1 MAKIRR
7 LSLHIANQI
16 AAGEVIERPS
26 SVVKELVENSLD
38 AGARRIQ
45 VFASDG
51 GRTLRVVDDGEGMS
65 EEDALLAFER
75 FATSKIHS
83 AEDLFRLTTNGFR
96 GEALA
101 SIASVAKVTMTT
113 RARGALSGTQVV
125 IHGGSEPQVSP
136 AGCPEGTSIL
146 VEDLFYNTPARLKF
160 MRSPNT
166 EIGHV
171 VETVTALAL
180 ANPEIQMVLTS
191 NGREVFNTSGATQ
204 LPDTAAYVLGLD
216 IAKRMLPVEAESPHG
231 VLKGL
236 VSPPE
241 LIRSGKDKQW
251 FFLNGRPVRH
261 PTLARAVEEAFLGHI
276 PSGRHPLYILSLT
289 VDPERVDVNVHPTKK
304 EVRLADAQSFFFLI
318 REAVARALRR
328 NPLAVQD
335 PATFGAS
342 MPPALG
348 SLPASVLAQGAVP
361 KEGAH
366 GAQPGTPAETPLAT
380 GSRDA
385 APPVAGGP
393 LGGPPAF
400 SGLGSVLKPLAP
412 RPEQTPAAT
421 EAAME
426 AYRPLMPAKPYQPY
440 LPDMVAQDRDVDFP
454 WDSLRIIG
462 QLHDTYIVLEHPDGL
477 YLLDQHN
484 SHERY
489 LYEQLLPAEPLSQ
502 ELLLP
507 VPLTLSH
514 AEQAVLEE
522 NLGKLEALGFRLEP
536 FGEATW
542 AVRAVPSILPVSEA
556 EDVIRDMLGRGC
568 ESRFVSPKNKD
579 DAWRVSIACHSATRA
594 GDRLNEEQMQRILEL
609 WRKCEQPFTC
619 PHGRPTGF
627 LLPMNELNRRCLR
640 A

>member
-26 SVVKELVENSLD
+26 SAVKELVENSLD
-38 AGARRIQ
+38 AGARRVQ
-45 VFASDG
+45 VFVSEG
-51 GRTLRVVDDGEGMS
+51 GRTLRVVDDGDGMTA
-65 EEDALLAFER
+65 EDALMAFER
-75 FATSKIHS
+75 FATSKIQS
-83 AEDLFRLTTNGFR
+83 AEDLFHLTSNGFR

-101 SIASVAKVTMTT
+101 SIASIAKVTLTT
-113 RARGALSGTQVV
+113 RARGEQTGTQVV
-125 IHGGSEPQVSP
+125 IHGGSEPEVSP
-136 AGCPEGTSIL
+136 AGCPEGTQIL
-146 VEDLFYNTPARLKF
+146 VEELFYNTPARLKF
-160 MRSPNT
+160 MRSANT

-180 ANPEIQMVLTS
+180 ANPDTQMVLTS
-191 NGREVFNTSGATQ
+191 NGREVFNTSGATA
-204 LPDTAAYVLGLD
+204 LSDTAAYVLGLD
-216 IAKRMLPVEAESPHG
+216 IGQAMLPVEGESPHG

-241 LIRSGKDKQW
+241 LIRSGRDKQW

-318 REAVARALRR
+318 REAVSRALRR
-328 NPLAVQD
+328 NPI
-335 PATFGAS
+335 ATAEPQPFAPPSFGAT
-342 MPPALG
+342 MPAPPASAAADPRIPPLA
-348 SLPASVLAQGAVP
+348 PAPS
-361 KEGAH
+361 
-366 GAQPGTPAETPLAT
+366 GTPTF
-380 GSRDA
+380 
-385 APPVAGGP
+385 
-393 LGGPPAF
+393 GPPAF
-400 SGLGSVLKPLAP
+400 GGFGSVLKPAEP
-412 RPEQTPAAT
+412 RSSEHGPGAT
-421 EAAME
+421 EAAMD
-426 AYRPLMPAKPYQPY
+426 AYRPLMPARPTPYQQH
-440 LPDMVAQDRDVDFP
+440 LPDLVAQSREVDFP

-462 QLHDTYIVLEHPDGL
+462 QLHNTYIVLEHPDGL

-489 LYEQLLPAEPLSQ
+489 LYEQLLPAEPISQ

-556 EDVIRDMLGRGC
+556 EEVIRDMLGRGC

-594 GDRLNEEQMQRILEL
+594 GDRLNEEQMQRILSL

-627 LLPMNELNRRCLR
+627 LMPMNELNRRCLR
-640 A
+640 G

>member
-1 MAKIRR
+1 
-7 LSLHIANQI
+7 
-16 AAGEVIERPS
+16 
-26 SVVKELVENSLD
+26 
-38 AGARRIQ
+38 
-45 VFASDG
+45 
-51 GRTLRVVDDGEGMS
+51 
-65 EEDALLAFER
+65 
-75 FATSKIHS
+75 
-83 AEDLFRLTTNGFR
+83 
-96 GEALA
+96 
-101 SIASVAKVTMTT
+101 
-113 RARGALSGTQVV
+113 
-125 IHGGSEPQVSP
+125 
-136 AGCPEGTSIL
+136 
-146 VEDLFYNTPARLKF
+146 
-160 MRSPNT
+160 
-166 EIGHV
+166 
-171 VETVTALAL
+171 
-180 ANPEIQMVLTS
+180 
-191 NGREVFNTSGATQ
+191 
-204 LPDTAAYVLGLD
+204 
-216 IAKRMLPVEAESPHG
+216 
-231 VLKGL
+231 
-236 VSPPE
+236 
-241 LIRSGKDKQW
+241 
-251 FFLNGRPVRH
+251 
-261 PTLARAVEEAFLGHI
+261 
-276 PSGRHPLYILSLT
+276 
-289 VDPERVDVNVHPTKK
+289 
-304 EVRLADAQSFFFLI
+304 
-318 REAVARALRR
+318 
-328 NPLAVQD
+328 
-335 PATFGAS
+335 
-342 MPPALG
+342 
-348 SLPASVLAQGAVP
+348 
-361 KEGAH
+361 
-366 GAQPGTPAETPLAT
+366 
-380 GSRDA
+380 
-385 APPVAGGP
+385 
-393 LGGPPAF
+393 
-400 SGLGSVLKPLAP
+400 
-412 RPEQTPAAT
+412 
-421 EAAME
+421 ME

>member
-38 AGARRIQ
+38 AGSRRIQ

-51 GRTLRVVDDGEGMS
+51 GRTIRVVDDGEGMTT
-65 EEDALLAFER
+65 EDALLAFER
-75 FATSKIHS
+75 FATSKIQS
-83 AEDLFRLTTNGFR
+83 ADDLFRLTSNGFR

-101 SIASVAKVTMTT
+101 SIASVAKVTLTT
-113 RARGALSGTQVV
+113 RARGEQTGTQIV
-125 IHGGSEPQVSP
+125 INGGSEPEVTP

-146 VEDLFYNTPARLKF
+146 VEELFFNTPARLKF
-160 MRSPNT
+160 MRSANT

-171 VETVTALAL
+171 VETVTSLAL
-180 ANPEIQMVLTS
+180 ANPDTQMVLTS
-191 NGREVFNTSGATQ
+191 NGREVFNTSGAAQ
-204 LPDTAAYVLGLD
+204 LSDTAAYVLGLD
-216 IAKRMLPVEAESPHG
+216 IAQAMLPVEGESPHG

-318 REAVARALRR
+318 REAVSRALRR
-328 NPLAVQD
+328 NPLATASESPMAD
-335 PATFGAS
+335 SPSFGAS
-342 MPPALG
+342 MPQPSPAYG
-348 SLPASVLAQGAVP
+348 SPVVP
-361 KEGAH
+361 S
-366 GAQPGTPAETPLAT
+366 TPAPGAF
-380 GSRDA
+380 
-385 APPVAGGP
+385 
-393 LGGPPAF
+393 GPPAF
-400 SGLGSVLKPLAP
+400 GSFGSVLKPADP
-412 RPEQTPAAT
+412 RPSEHGPIETD
-421 EAAME
+421 AAME
-426 AYRPLMPAKPYQPY
+426 AYRPLMPARPTPYQQF
-440 LPDMVAQDRDVDFP
+440 LPEMVAQNREVDFP

-489 LYEQLLPAEPLSQ
+489 LYEQLLPAEPISQ

-594 GDRLNEEQMQRILEL
+594 GDRLNEEQMQRILNL

-627 LLPMNELNRRCLR
+627 LMPMNELNRRCLR
-640 A
+640 G

>member
-38 AGARRIQ
+38 AGSRRIQ

-51 GRTLRVVDDGEGMS
+51 GRTIRVVDDGEGMS
-65 EEDALLAFER
+65 PEDALMAFER
-75 FATSKIHS
+75 FATSKLES
-83 AEDLFRLTTNGFR
+83 ADDLFRLTTNGFR

-101 SIASVAKVTMTT
+101 SIASVAKVTLTT
-113 RARGALSGTQVV
+113 RARGALSGTQIV
-125 IHGGSEPQVSP
+125 IHGGSEPEVSP
-136 AGCPEGTSIL
+136 AGCPEGTQIL
-146 VEDLFYNTPARLKF
+146 VEELFFNTPARLKF
-160 MRSPNT
+160 MRTANT
-166 EIGHV
+166 ELGHV
-171 VETVTALAL
+171 VETVTSLAL
-180 ANPEIQMVLTS
+180 ANPETQMVLTS
-191 NGREVFNTSGATQ
+191 NGREVFNTSGAAN
-204 LPDTAAYVLGLD
+204 LSETAAYVLGLD
-216 IAKRMLPVEAESPHG
+216 MAQAMLPVEGESPHG
-231 VLKGL
+231 KLKGL

-276 PSGRHPLYILSLT
+276 PSGRHPLYVLSLT

-328 NPLAVQD
+328 NPMAAAES
-335 PATFGAS
+335 PSFGAS
-342 MPPALG
+342 MPSAPTELG
-348 SLPASVLAQGAVP
+348 ASASGHSP
-361 KEGAH
+361 
-366 GAQPGTPAETPLAT
+366 
-380 GSRDA
+380 S
-385 APPVAGGP
+385 APPAFGSPVSGSPVSGSP
-393 LGGPPAF
+393 LSGPPAF
-400 SGLGSVLKPLAP
+400 GSLGSVLRPSDP
-412 RPEQTPAAT
+412 RPMPSGPTDT

-426 AYRPLMPAKPYQPY
+426 AYRPLMPARPYQQP
-440 LPDMVAQDRDVDFP
+440 LPDLVAQNREVDFP

-462 QLHDTYIVLEHPDGL
+462 QLHDTYIVLEHPEGL

-489 LYEQLLPAEPLSQ
+489 LYEQLLPAEPISQ

-507 VPLTLSH
+507 VPLSLSH

-522 NLGKLEALGFRLEP
+522 NLSKLEALGFRLEP

-542 AVRAVPSILPVSEA
+542 AVRAVPSILPVTEA
-556 EDVIRDMLGRGC
+556 EEVIRDMLGRGC
-568 ESRFVSPKNKD
+568 EARFVSPKNKD

-594 GDRLNEEQMQRILEL
+594 GDRLNEEQMQRILSL

-640 A
+640 G

>member
-38 AGARRIQ
+38 AGSGRIQ
-45 VFASDG
+45 VYASDG
-51 GRTLRVVDDGEGMS
+51 GRTIRVVDDGEGMTA
-65 EEDALLAFER
+65 EDALLAFER
-75 FATSKIHS
+75 FATSKIQS
-83 AEDLFRLTTNGFR
+83 ADDLFRLTSNGFR

-101 SIASVAKVTMTT
+101 SIASVAKVTLTT
-113 RARGALSGTQVV
+113 RARGEQTGTQIV
-125 IHGGSEPQVSP
+125 IHGGSEPEVSP
-136 AGCPEGTSIL
+136 AGCPEGTQIL
-146 VEDLFYNTPARLKF
+146 VEELFYNTPARLKF
-160 MRSPNT
+160 MRSANT

-171 VETVTALAL
+171 VETVTSLAL
-180 ANPEIQMVLTS
+180 ANPDTQMVLTS
-191 NGREVFNTSGATQ
+191 NGREVFNTSGAQ
-204 LPDTAAYVLGLD
+204 HLADTAAYVLGLD
-216 IAKRMLPVEAESPHG
+216 IAQAMLPVEGESPHG
-231 VLKGL
+231 TLKGL

-241 LIRSGKDKQW
+241 LIRSGRDKQW

-276 PSGRHPLYILSLT
+276 PSGRHPLYVLSLT

-328 NPLAVQD
+328 NPLAAAD
-335 PATFGAS
+335 PSAYPEGPSSYGQGPQGPGPRGPMAGAS
-342 MPPALG
+342 NDPGAFTGPSSEG
-348 SLPASVLAQGAVP
+348 LPAAGL
-361 KEGAH
+361 
-366 GAQPGTPAETPLAT
+366 PGS
-380 GSRDA
+380 GS
-385 APPVAGGP
+385 PV
-393 LGGPPAF
+393 GGPPAF
-400 SGLGSVLKPLAP
+400 GSFGSVLRPMEP
-412 RPEQTPAAT
+412 RPAEGGPAASD
-421 EAAME
+421 AAMD
-426 AYRPLMPAKPYQPY
+426 AYRPLMPARPYQQF
-440 LPDMVAQDRDVDFP
+440 LPDMVAQNREVDFP

-462 QLHDTYIVLEHPDGL
+462 QLHDTYIVIEHPEGL

-489 LYEQLLPAEPLSQ
+489 LYEQLLPAEPISQ

-507 VPLTLSH
+507 VPLSLSH

-522 NLGKLEALGFRLEP
+522 NLPKLEALGFRLEP
-536 FGEATW
+536 FGESTW

-556 EDVIRDMLGRGC
+556 EEVIRDMLGRGC

-594 GDRLNEEQMQRILEL
+594 GDRLNEEQMQRILSL

-627 LLPMNELNRRCLR
+627 LMPMNELNRRCLR
-640 A
+640 G

>member
-38 AGARRIQ
+38 AGSRRIQ
-45 VFASDG
+45 VFAADG
-51 GRTLRVVDDGEGMS
+51 GRTIRVVDDGEGMS
-65 EEDALLAFER
+65 AEDALLAFER
-75 FATSKIHS
+75 FATSKIQS
-83 AEDLFRLTTNGFR
+83 ADDLFRLTSNGFR

-101 SIASVAKVTMTT
+101 SVASVAKVTLTT
-113 RARGALSGTQVV
+113 RARGEQTGTQVV
-125 IHGGSEPQVSP
+125 IHGGSEPEVTP
-136 AGCPEGTSIL
+136 AGCPEGTQIL
-146 VEDLFYNTPARLKF
+146 VEELFYNTPARLKF
-160 MRSPNT
+160 MRSANT

-171 VETVTALAL
+171 VETVTSLAL
-180 ANPEIQMVLTS
+180 ANPDTQMVLTS
-191 NGREVFNTSGATQ
+191 NGREVFNTSGATS
-204 LPDTAAYVLGLD
+204 LADTAAYVLGLD
-216 IAKRMLPVEAESPHG
+216 MAQAMLPVEGESPHG
-231 VLKGL
+231 TLKGL

-318 REAVARALRR
+318 REAVARSLRR
-328 NPLAVQD
+328 NPLAVSD
-335 PATFGAS
+335 ASPFPGPPSFGAS
-342 MPPALG
+342 MPGASAGG
-348 SLPASVLAQGAVP
+348 SSSEASPGFGA
-361 KEGAH
+361 
-366 GAQPGTPAETPLAT
+366 PAE
-380 GSRDA
+380 R
-385 APPVAGGP
+385 PPVSGAP
-393 LGGPPAF
+393 FAGPPAF
-400 SGLGSVLKPLAP
+400 GSLGSVLRPPEP
-412 RPEQTPAAT
+412 RYPEHGPAAT
-421 EAAME
+421 DAAME
-426 AYRPLMPAKPYQPY
+426 AYRPLMPARPYQQA
-440 LPDMVAQDRDVDFP
+440 LPDMVAQNREVDFP

-462 QLHDTYIVLEHPDGL
+462 QLQNTYIVLEHPEGL

-489 LYEQLLPAEPLSQ
+489 LYEQLLPAEPISQ

-514 AEQAVLEE
+514 AELSVLEE
-522 NLGKLEALGFRLEP
+522 NLSKLEALGFRLEP
-536 FGEATW
+536 FGESTW
-542 AVRAVPSILPVSEA
+542 AVRAVPSILPITEA
-556 EDVIRDMLGRGC
+556 EEVIRDMLGRGC
-568 ESRFVSPKNKD
+568 ETRFVSPKNKD
-579 DAWRVSIACHSATRA
+579 DAWRISIACHSATRA
-594 GDRLNEEQMQRILEL
+594 GDRLNEEQMQRILNL

-627 LLPMNELNRRCLR
+627 LMPMNELNRRCLR
-640 A
+640 G